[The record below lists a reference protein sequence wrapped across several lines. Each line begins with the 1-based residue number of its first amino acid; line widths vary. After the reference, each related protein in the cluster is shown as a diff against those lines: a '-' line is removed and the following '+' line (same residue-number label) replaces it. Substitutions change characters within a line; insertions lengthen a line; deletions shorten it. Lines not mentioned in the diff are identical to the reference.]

1 MIERRTQPLL
11 ISILISIKGRFSMSA
26 IKYSR
31 EQLIR
36 QAQISQED
44 LTEINRG
51 VVKNG
56 IGGNAAL

>member
-1 MIERRTQPLL
+1 
-11 ISILISIKGRFSMSA
+11 MSA